1 MNVEEAGAD
10 EEGARNNRTYTRVLE
25 KAFELGLGLGAARFA
40 TPGSVGVGARL
51 RRRGASGG
59 RPTARRCAFVH
70 ASEGERASSMFLRA
84 RGTTDACAEAKKTR
98 VKRSAEKAERR
109 GKSMVLEG
117 EGGGGGGGEEKKK
130 VESGRVLS

>member
-10 EEGARNNRTYTRVLE
+10 GGSAENNKTYTRVLE
-25 KAFELGLGLGAARFA
+25 KALELGLGLGAARFA

-84 RGTTDACAEAKKTR
+84 RGTTDACAEAKKTS

-109 GKSMVLEG
+109 GKSIVLEG
-117 EGGGGGGGEEKKK
+117 EGEAGEAGRKKKK
-130 VESGRVLS
+130 VESGRILS